1 MKVVII
7 GNGDMLANL
16 IEGTLASGNEV
27 VGVMRYERV
36 KTLPVLL
43 PFYDFFKTSSVYT
56 LIKEKKLHEIKLRSA
71 NSDAFKKELLKLNT
85 DILLIGSWPEKLKK
99 GIFDVPVV
107 ASVNV
112 HPSFLPKY
120 RGPNPYLQTI
130 LHEEKKSGLTFHLI
144 DENFDSGAILEQK
157 EIEILPND
165 TSKELKAR
173 TVFQARQ
180 MCADIL
186 TKLENG
192 LIIPVAQN
200 KHLAQYYPNVKPV
213 DMMLNFEKETAEQI
227 DARIRAFHPWLPC
240 YVTYDKKF
248 FVPNPYKLKILD
260 AEYTK
265 KILEKNEISEP
276 KIGSIIG
283 THYKSR
289 TIIVMCQNGKSL
301 KMVGTNLYGS
311 FNKPFT
317 KMFIKN
323 LKICSSNHQ

>member
-1 MKVVII
+1 M
-7 GNGDMLANL
+7 
-16 IEGTLASGNEV
+16 
-27 VGVMRYERV
+27 
-36 KTLPVLL
+36 
-43 PFYDFFKTSSVYT
+43 
-56 LIKEKKLHEIKLRSA
+56 
-71 NSDAFKKELLKLNT
+71 
-85 DILLIGSWPEKLKK
+85 
-99 GIFDVPVV
+99 
-107 ASVNV
+107 
-112 HPSFLPKY
+112 
-120 RGPNPYLQTI
+120 QTI

-180 MCADIL
+180 MCADVL

-213 DMMLNFEKETAEQI
+213 DMMLDFEKETAEQI
-227 DARIRAFHPWLPC
+227 NARIRAFHPWLPC

-301 KMVGTNLYGS
+301 KMVGTNLYGF